1 MLNMNNL
8 ELPSRISS
16 KLIEKVKNNNNLK
29 IFGVTSRFARPTTL
43 RKGRDFRPH
52 PPTYFPVLTLL
63 MDDLHDGVL
72 AQPQLLC
79 NLAVWVAF
87 CPQLEHPD
95 LMSLRLDPARPAD
108 ATFLR
113 LGVR

>member
-1 MLNMNNL
+1 
-8 ELPSRISS
+8 
-16 KLIEKVKNNNNLK
+16 
-29 IFGVTSRFARPTTL
+29 
-43 RKGRDFRPH
+43 
-52 PPTYFPVLTLL
+52 